1 MDRSYENKKDPEG
14 WCAIKPDLM
23 MTCIIVSQSQLFHH
37 GSFCVNEF
45 LRPSGLA
52 LFEID
57 LAWSCL
63 ILAIRALVFLW
74 SVFFRTLNLQ
84 RYLR

>member
-1 MDRSYENKKDPEG
+1 MNLRVN
-14 WCAIKPDLM
+14 
-23 MTCIIVSQSQLFHH
+23 QS
-37 GSFCVNEF
+37 

-63 ILAIRALVFLW
+63 ILAIRALLFVVSILFP
-74 SVFFRTLNLQ
+74 SGTLKE
-84 RYLR
+84 LRVLTLRQLHVQCSLHDPWPP